1 MKYRMRWLFDYLVN
15 FFFIYFL
22 LHVEESSFCY
32 QFFSFNYN
40 LDFFYQW
47 WQTIKQ
53 NGVFFTKNLRCG
65 LVMMM
70 NKWLI
75 MRGLTN
81 LIVIYF
87 CELIFRC
94 CISVTFCLDLFSWME
109 KLTITFVKS
118 NTNRLLF
125 WNFFVVLLLRIDIIT
140 VSREFIFANWTTI
153 HKTRKKINAK
163 FNFNK
168 YF

>member
-1 MKYRMRWLFDYLVN
+1 MKRRMRWLFDYLVN

-40 LDFFYQW
+40 LDFFISDEKQSNKMGYYLQKIYDVGGW
-47 WQTIKQ
+47 WWWT
-53 NGVFFTKNLRCG
+53 NDYE
-65 LVMMM
+65 
-70 NKWLI
+70 WS
-75 MRGLTN
+75 N

-87 CELIFRC
+87 CEIIFRC

-118 NTNRLLF
+118 NIKTPFLA
-125 WNFFVVLLLRIDIIT
+125 FFVVLLLQIDIIT
-140 VSREFIFANWTTI
+140 VFREYIFANWTTI

-163 FNFNK
+163 FIFNK